1 MKWTFNFI
9 KLLCKIQKCAINVKM
24 SAKTYEENWRNIS
37 DARTL
42 QNKQRNKHNHYK
54 IKQSELWGPLKEF
67 LHKAVPKWGKMG
79 ERKSII

>member
-37 DARTL
+37 DAGTL
-42 QNKQRNKHNHYK
+42 QNKETNITT
-54 IKQSELWGPLKEF
+54 IK
-67 LHKAVPKWGKMG
+67 
-79 ERKSII
+79 